1 MTTATRILLA
11 DDRDDDKKK
20 EVARHISHHSDGSAH
35 DKSFVAT
42 TGAIVGC
49 STVGLPI
56 RIFQPNDNLTIAFD
70 TRTKSPAFVMERL
83 RLEKDDTNGKVIAAS
98 RKNKRFHEEQ
108 SLLPYHRSRNQYYKN
123 SGYDR
128 GHLAPAADF
137 AINDDEMNDTFSLSN
152 ISPQLPTFNRLI
164 WLRVE
169 EFVRHIAKQEASS
182 DLQTYVVTGPLW
194 LPSSTTTT
202 ETGAQS
208 FLYSYS
214 CIGNPPSLVAVPTHF
229 FKVILVVDEKSQSLK
244 KIGAFVLPSEFNFG
258 SNKSIRLVDY
268 LVRLTDLEAVSG
280 LEFFPS
286 LLGTYDMYSNDSIP
300 LQKEIV
306 DALTDDI
313 RLHHE
318 RRLEQKGEPSKKSNS
333 LVPIAKN
340 SNELSKGRQKKIK
353 QILREND
360 VMFEH
365 LCRNNN
371 ACYKILRV

>member
-1 MTTATRILLA
+1 MLLPGLHA
-11 DDRDDDKKK
+11 LYERNF
-20 EVARHISHHSDGSAH
+20 VSHRLPH
-35 DKSFVAT
+35 
-42 TGAIVGC
+42 AIV
-49 STVGLPI
+49 T
-56 RIFQPNDNLTIAFD
+56 A
-70 TRTKSPAFVMERL
+70 
-83 RLEKDDTNGKVIAAS
+83 
-98 RKNKRFHEEQ
+98 
-108 SLLPYHRSRNQYYKN
+108 
-123 SGYDR
+123 
-128 GHLAPAADF
+128 
-137 AINDDEMNDTFSLSN
+137 
-152 ISPQLPTFNRLI
+152 
-164 WLRVE
+164 
-169 EFVRHIAKQEASS
+169 
-182 DLQTYVVTGPLW
+182 
-194 LPSSTTTT
+194 TT
-202 ETGAQS
+202 ETGSQS
-208 FLYSYS
+208 FLFSYS
-214 CIGNPPSLVAVPTHF
+214 GIGSPPSLVAVPTHF

-258 SNKSIRLVDY
+258 SNKSIRLVDC

-286 LLGTYDMYSNDSIP
+286 LLGTYDMNSNDSIP
-300 LQKEIV
+300 LQKEIA

-318 RRLEQKGEPSKKSNS
+318 RRLEQKGESSKKSNS